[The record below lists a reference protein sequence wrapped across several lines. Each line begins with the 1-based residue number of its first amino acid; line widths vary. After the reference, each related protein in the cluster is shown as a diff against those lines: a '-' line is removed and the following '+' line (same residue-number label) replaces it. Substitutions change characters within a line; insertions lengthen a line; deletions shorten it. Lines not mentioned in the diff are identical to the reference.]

1 MVLDD
6 LKIKLKDFLNSTLL
20 FNLNMTSESEIE
32 DWLLRNFPK
41 TIAKVDIVLNM
52 KRAQTYL

>member
-41 TIAKVDIVLNM
+41 TIAKVDIILNM

>member
-6 LKIKLKDFLNSTLL
+6 LKIKLKDFLNSALL
-20 FNLNMTSESEIE
+20 FDLNMTSENEIE

-41 TIAKVDIVLNM
+41 TIARVNIILNM